1 MDVLEPYQNNVSDSK
16 LKGINRIPDQILVN
30 LFVWMPSWP
39 GVWKPVIRI
48 TNGGVHSPIIHHLHS
63 PVSLVGQLSRNFVL
77 NVKQIF
83 DNKLKSLKVAKW

>member
-1 MDVLEPYQNNVSDSK
+1 MLIQNLEISSVTPTDVWMYWS
-16 LKGINRIPDQILVN
+16 PDQILVN

-63 PVSLVGQLSRNFVL
+63 PVSLVGQLSRDFVL
-77 NVKQIF
+77 EF
-83 DNKLKSLKVAKW
+83 WFP